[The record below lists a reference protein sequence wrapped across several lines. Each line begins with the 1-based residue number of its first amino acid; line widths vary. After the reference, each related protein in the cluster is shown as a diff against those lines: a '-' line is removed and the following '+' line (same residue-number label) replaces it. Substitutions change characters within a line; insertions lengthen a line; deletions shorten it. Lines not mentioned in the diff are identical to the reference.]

1 MIDVGSIKPGY
12 ELPTFRREGTLHH
25 WNRFAAVNDEFADHH
40 MDDEAG
46 RAEGFSASFIMA
58 PLEHA
63 YLHAMLRGWLGDE
76 GRIITLDI
84 RLRSPL
90 LRGRT
95 LTAGG
100 KVTGVRHEADEVV
113 IDVEVWEDDDQGV
126 RLVPGTAT
134 VALPALRATHPD

>member
-1 MIDVGSIKPGY
+1 MTMDIASVKVGD
-12 ELPTFRREGTLHH
+12 ELPVFEREGSLHH

-46 RAEGFSASFIMA
+46 RSEGFEASFIMA

-63 YLHAMLRGWLGDE
+63 YLHAMLRGWMGEE
-76 GRIITLDI
+76 GRIVRCDI

-100 KVTGVRHEADEVV
+100 RVTEIRREGDEVF
-113 IDVEVWEDDDQGV
+113 IDLEVWEADDQGTM
-126 RLVPGTAT
+126 LVPGAAT
-134 VALPALRATHPD
+134 VAVPASVAAP